1 MRKRKRIF
9 FYQMQ
14 KNLKQHLKQNNTEI
28 DLAHG
33 SVTINADNFQT
44 SFCMIT
50 GAEVME
56 PKHCSST
63 HEAHPIV
70 GPLY

>member
-1 MRKRKRIF
+1 
-9 FYQMQ
+9 MQ

-33 SVTINADNFQT
+33 SVTIKADNFQT

-50 GAEVME
+50 GAD
-56 PKHCSST
+56 CWGNGT
-63 HEAHPIV
+63 
-70 GPLY
+70 

>member
-1 MRKRKRIF
+1 
-9 FYQMQ
+9 MQ
-14 KNLKQHLKQNNTEI
+14 KNLQQHLKQNNTEI

-33 SVTINADNFQT
+33 SDTINTDNFQT

-50 GAEVME
+50 GAELME
-56 PKHCSST
+56 PKQCSST
-63 HEAHPIV
+63 HKAHPIV

>member
-1 MRKRKRIF
+1 
-9 FYQMQ
+9 MQ

-33 SVTINADNFQT
+33 SDTIKADNFKT

-50 GAEVME
+50 GAD
-56 PKHCSST
+56 CWGNGT
-63 HEAHPIV
+63 
-70 GPLY
+70 